1 MTVKLNIDRLVI
13 DRAGRQLDPTRLR
26 DALQRE
32 LVAAMRGDKHG
43 RSTIS
48 KGGSADGGRS
58 GVESIV
64 ARDLAIKIR
73 EAMKR

>member
-1 MTVKLNIDRLVI
+1 MTTKLNIERLVI
-13 DRAGRQLDPTRLR
+13 DYGGRQLDPARLR

-32 LVAAMRGDKHG
+32 LAVAVRGDGQG

-58 GVESIV
+58 GAESIV